1 MSSVRSSELTFDP
14 AHRAAEKA
22 ASREEDQQA
31 LATSAKSAETLRA
44 ENGKFAFPKAVVNWS
59 SARRLW

>member
-1 MSSVRSSELTFDP
+1 MSSVPSSKLTFDP
-14 AHRAAEKA
+14 AQRAAEKE
-22 ASREEDQQA
+22 ASREEDREA
-31 LATSAKSAETLRA
+31 LVTNAKSAEVLRA